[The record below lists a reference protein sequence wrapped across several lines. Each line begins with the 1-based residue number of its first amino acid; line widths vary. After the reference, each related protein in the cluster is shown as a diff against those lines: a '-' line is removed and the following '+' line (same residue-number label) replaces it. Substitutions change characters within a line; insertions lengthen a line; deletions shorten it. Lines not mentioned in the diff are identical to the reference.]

1 MTTFENVKES
11 MKEKRH
17 RQDARLGHA
26 LAMDER
32 ARPGSRQSRQNVFV
46 FAILEL
52 VSHSV
57 EQRSE
62 VLWEALHLRSGVQVG
77 FIRGPSGMCP

>member
-32 ARPGSRQSRQNVFV
+32 ARPGSRQSRQNVV
-46 FAILEL
+46 CFAEF
-52 VSHSV
+52 SN
-57 EQRSE
+57 
-62 VLWEALHLRSGVQVG
+62 
-77 FIRGPSGMCP
+77 

>member
-32 ARPGSRQSRQNVFV
+32 ARPGSRQSRQNVVCFCG
-46 FAILEL
+46 ILEL
-52 VSHSV
+52 VS
-57 EQRSE
+57 QRSE

-77 FIRGPSGMCP
+77 SIRGPSGMCP

>member
-1 MTTFENVKES
+1 MTTFENVKET

-32 ARPGSRQSRQNVFV
+32 ARPGSRQSRQNVVCFCDSRISFPTV
-46 FAILEL
+46 RGSLGGTTT
-52 VSHSV
+52 
-57 EQRSE
+57 
-62 VLWEALHLRSGVQVG
+62 LRSGVQVG
-77 FIRGPSGMCP
+77 SIRGPSGMCP